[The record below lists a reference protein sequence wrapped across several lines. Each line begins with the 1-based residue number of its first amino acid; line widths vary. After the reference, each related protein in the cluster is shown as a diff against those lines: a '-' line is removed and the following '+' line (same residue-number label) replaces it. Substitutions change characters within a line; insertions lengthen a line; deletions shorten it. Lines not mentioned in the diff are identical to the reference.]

1 MSRIKYIC
9 VYIYIFIGILSYNG
23 GTMEEGSWPATN
35 RCYQPR
41 VLVHACRRDIAWVI
55 ALIPRTRTDIRKY
68 LCREK
73 KKKRKKE
80 EEERKK
86 KKKKVETKKPH
97 PPRCTRIHDIES
109 CRRNPFSV
117 VSFLWLLRNLGFP
130 FLPSLRFLFFPDFG
144 RKEIRGYVLSF
155 SSKRDSSR
163 NFRLGGQRRNLAF
176 LSFRRR

>member
-1 MSRIKYIC
+1 M
-9 VYIYIFIGILSYNG
+9 
-23 GTMEEGSWPATN
+23 
-35 RCYQPR
+35 
-41 VLVHACRRDIAWVI
+41 
-55 ALIPRTRTDIRKY
+55 
-68 LCREK
+68 K
-73 KKKRKKE
+73 KKKGRKKKKK
-80 EEERKK
+80 ERK

-155 SSKRDSSR
+155 SSKREAEGELVPLETFVSEDR
-163 NFRLGGQRRNLAF
+163 EEIWLFFRLEEDRKFEDEEWEEGKRGWSSFVLTPLWNDRNWF
-176 LSFRRR
+176 DESRQSSPSQ